1 MPTSV
6 LRAAFQDLL
15 GSVYEDKYRH
25 FLMGLGRGVAM
36 MTRARH
42 SWLEAQCDTGA
53 VKQGGHVV
61 YQAYLRVLIDL

>member
-1 MPTSV
+1 
-6 LRAAFQDLL
+6 
-15 GSVYEDKYRH
+15 
-25 FLMGLGRGVAM
+25 MGLGRGVAM

-61 YQAYLRVLIDL
+61 YQVYLRALIDL